1 MPGPMSAARLTG
13 EQYIAVLLQ
22 RQGEWIAEHP
32 GYRWPPLLEWFVRD
46 GDEHLVDLSAED
58 IPAEPENDDDADDD
72 VVVILGQMWAA
83 GFTPAPSDYVARTR
97 LADPNGSLQPGESWG
112 GIR

>member
-1 MPGPMSAARLTG
+1 MSVARLTG

-58 IPAEPENDDDADDD
+58 IPPEPEVDDDADDD
-72 VVVILGQMWAA
+72 VVVIAGLIWAA
-83 GFTPAPSDYVARTR
+83 GYTPAATDVAARQA
-97 LADPNGSLQPGESWG
+97 LAQPNGALQPGESWG
-112 GIR
+112 SVN

>member
-1 MPGPMSAARLTG
+1 MPGPMSARLTG

-22 RQGEWIAEHP
+22 RQADYVTAHP
-32 GYRWPPLLEWFVRD
+32 GRRYPPLLEWFVRD
-46 GDEHLVDLSAED
+46 GDEELVDLSAED
-58 IPAEPENDDDADDD
+58 IPVEPENNDDADDD

-97 LADPNGSLQPGESWG
+97 LCDPNGSLQPGESWG

>member
-1 MPGPMSAARLTG
+1 MSARLTG
-13 EQYIAVLLQ
+13 EQYIALLLQ
-22 RQGEWIAEHP
+22 RQADYVAAHP
-32 GYRWPPLLEWFVRD
+32 GQRYPPLLEWFVRE

-58 IPAEPENDDDADDD
+58 IPVEPENADDADDD

-97 LADPNGSLQPGESWG
+97 LGDPNGSLQPGESWG
-112 GIR
+112 GVS

>member
-1 MPGPMSAARLTG
+1 MEGVAAVADGFQKYDEGTYGQIEYHPVTG
-13 EQYIAVLLQ
+13 EIRKKMRMAALP
-22 RQGEWIAEHP
+22 AP
-32 GYRWPPLLEWFVRD
+32 A
-46 GDEHLVDLSAED
+46 AED
-58 IPAEPENDDDADDD
+58 AADDADDADDD

>member
-1 MPGPMSAARLTG
+1 MPGPMSARLNG
-13 EQYIAVLLQ
+13 EQYVAVLLE
-22 RQGEWIAEHP
+22 RQAEWVAAHP
-32 GYRWPPLLEWFVRD
+32 GRRYPPLLEWFVRE

-58 IPAEPENDDDADDD
+58 IPVEPENADDADDD

-97 LADPNGSLQPGESWG
+97 LGDPNGSLQPGESWG
-112 GIR
+112 GVS

>member
-1 MPGPMSAARLTG
+1 MRGPMSAARLTG

-22 RQGEWIAEHP
+22 RQTDWVAAHP
-32 GYRWPPLLEWFVRD
+32 GRRYPPLLEWFVRD

-58 IPAEPENDDDADDD
+58 IPAEPANDDDADDD
-72 VVVILGQMWAA
+72 AVVILGQMWAA